1 MRMRFKLAPPQL
13 SETHLWQL
21 HLPTATVDLALCE
34 SWLSPIERDR
44 AQRLVRSAARH
55 QFIVS
60 RAGLRYLLSAY
71 LGCPPTAVQ
80 FDYGAYGRPQ
90 LSHPCADLQFNLAH
104 SGSWVV
110 YGVGHCQWLGVDV
123 EQLAP
128 RPRLEALIRRCLNS
142 VEQAT
147 LPPVPTERLERFV
160 QYWTVKEAH
169 LKAVGLGLSYPMTA
183 VQVRLQPTP
192 QLVRPVQ
199 AAEVTTTQ
207 WQTQLWCPDAT
218 AIAAVC
224 VGQPTRFVRRDWL
237 GWPDADEF
245 GWSRPHIQYDQP
257 VNR

>member
-1 MRMRFKLAPPQL
+1 MPFQLAHPHPQ
-13 SETHLWQL
+13 ETHLWQL

-34 SWLSPIERDR
+34 SWLSPTERDR

-60 RAGLRYLLSAY
+60 RAGLRYLLAAY
-71 LGCPPTAVQ
+71 LGCTPTAVQ
-80 FDYGAYGRPQ
+80 FDYGAYGRPE
-90 LSHPCADLQFNLAH
+90 LSHTLAGLQFNLAH
-104 SGSWVV
+104 SSSWVI

-123 EQLAP
+123 EQV
-128 RPRLEALIRRCLNS
+128 RPHQQLEALTQRCLTP

-147 LPPVPTERLERFV
+147 VPSTDAERLERFL

-183 VQVRLQPTP
+183 VQVSLQPTP
-192 QLVRPVQ
+192 QLVRPAQVSG
-199 AAEVTTTQ
+199 VTTTQ

-224 VGQPTRFVRRDWL
+224 VGQPTRFVRRDWP
-237 GWPDADEF
+237 GWPDADES
-245 GWSRPHIQYDQP
+245 GQLSPTGTKDEQSH
-257 VNR
+257 

>member
-1 MRMRFKLAPPQL
+1 MRCQFAPPQL

-21 HLPTATVDLALCE
+21 HWPTATVDLDLCE
-34 SWLSPIERDR
+34 SCLSPTERDR

-60 RAGLRYLLSAY
+60 RAGLRCLLAAY
-71 LGCPPTAVQ
+71 LGCTPTAVQ

-90 LSHPCADLQFNLAH
+90 LSRTFTNLQFNLAH

-128 RPRLEALIRRCLNS
+128 RQRLEALIKRCLTP

-147 LPPVPTERLERFV
+147 LPPVQTERLERFI

-169 LKAVGLGLSYPMTA
+169 LKAVGLGLSYPMA
-183 VQVRLQPTP
+183 SVQVRVQPTP
-192 QLVRPVQ
+192 QIVHPVQ
-199 AAEVTTTQ
+199 AAGVTTTH

-224 VGQPTRFVRRDWL
+224 VGQPTRFVRRDWP
-237 GWPDADEF
+237 GWPDADEL
-245 GWSRPHIQYDQP
+245 GWSLPNAQDYQP
-257 VNR
+257 VKP